1 MHAAFT
7 RKMNGIFEEST
18 ASHQWLGPQIPSHQ
32 AMVSHWFHNTLLSFS
47 VAGPFLKNPWVLMAP
62 DSRLTLSTVARRCI
76 MYWGIVFMISPGNL
90 TWQWK
95 TS

>member
-1 MHAAFT
+1 MHADFT

-47 VAGPFLKNPWVLMAP
+47 VAGPFLKKAMGP
-62 DSRLTLSTVARRCI
+62 DSRHCQLLRVSGCI
-76 MYWGIVFMISPGNL
+76 MYWGIVLCLPLAI
-90 TWQWK
+90 
-95 TS
+95 